1 MFKCEKNHGIKNF
14 TYYIMN
20 IEFFENRPMRF
31 GKYKGKTLKW
41 IYDNDFNYAVW
52 MSKNFT
58 KPKGDYKLFCD
69 FVKKEIEENTGDYIE
84 RKIYEDYKSTIEN

>member
-1 MFKCEKNHGIKNF
+1 
-14 TYYIMN
+14 MN

-31 GKYKGKTLKW
+31 GKHKGKTLKW

-58 KPKGDYKLFCD
+58 RPKGDYKLFCE
-69 FVKKEIEENTGDYIE
+69 FIKKEIDLRSEEPTVLREENTGDYIE
-84 RKIYEDYKSTIEN
+84 RKMYEDYKTTIKN

>member
-1 MFKCEKNHGIKNF
+1 
-14 TYYIMN
+14 MN

-31 GKYKGKTLKW
+31 GKHKGKTLKW

-58 KPKGDYKLFCD
+58 KPKGDYKLFCE
-69 FVKKEIEENTGDYIE
+69 FIKKEIEENTGDYIE
-84 RKIYEDYKSTIEN
+84 RKIYEDYKRAMKN

>member
-1 MFKCEKNHGIKNF
+1 
-14 TYYIMN
+14 MN

-31 GKYKGKTLKW
+31 GKHKGQTLKW

-58 KPKGDYKLFCD
+58 KPKGDYKLFCE
-69 FVKKEIEENTGDYIE
+69 FIKKEIEENTGDYIE
-84 RKIYEDYKSTIEN
+84 RKMYEDYKRTMKNYFFLSSLYSCSRYCES